1 MIAQLWVPVVGIVNP
16 AQFTLFIKPKFMKPS
31 LPILGICFLALF
43 GTPSARAATMVAKW
57 DFNENNVFTTV
68 DTVAGYVGL
77 FHFSA
82 GRTIFGGGVTGKPGD
97 RAYTQV
103 YSGAPLTFGYVS
115 VNDAGF
121 LSALNTAAA
130 GQQLSITFWQN
141 LTSTP
146 NANAV
151 RAISPSAT
159 GGPGMIVRASSLDGN
174 AYFDTSG
181 CCESPGNRLSGAQ
194 GATIGTWE
202 LMSFVY
208 DNGTKSIYRGT
219 TLIASGGGALPLKTD
234 FSGFYF
240 GDGMLGRLDDFTI
253 WKGALTPAEIG
264 ALVVPEPATGLLGFV
279 AALGLG
285 LRRRRA

>member
-1 MIAQLWVPVVGIVNP
+1 
-16 AQFTLFIKPKFMKPS
+16 MKPS

-43 GTPSARAATMVAKW
+43 GTPSAHAATMVAKW
-57 DFNENNVFTTV
+57 EFNVPVVFTTA
-68 DTVAGYVGL
+68 DTVGGYI
-77 FHFSA
+77 
-82 GRTIFGGGVTGKPGD
+82 GRFQMSGAQTNAGGGVSGRPDD
-97 RAYTQV
+97 RAYTQRT
-103 YSGAPLTFGYVS
+103 YFAGPPLTLS
-115 VNDAGF
+115 RLDASDAGF

-141 LTSTP
+141 LDSGT
-146 NANAV
+146 NAIAFW
-151 RAISPSAT
+151 AESPSAT
-159 GGPGMIVRASSLDGN
+159 GLNGMSARTSSLDGN
-174 AYFDTSG
+174 TYFDTSG

-194 GATIGTWE
+194 GATIGKWE

-234 FSGFYF
+234 FSSFF
-240 GDGMLGRLDDFTI
+240 IGDGMLGRLDDFTI

-264 ALVVPEPATGLLGFV
+264 ALVVPEPATGLLGLV
-279 AALGLG
+279 AALSLG